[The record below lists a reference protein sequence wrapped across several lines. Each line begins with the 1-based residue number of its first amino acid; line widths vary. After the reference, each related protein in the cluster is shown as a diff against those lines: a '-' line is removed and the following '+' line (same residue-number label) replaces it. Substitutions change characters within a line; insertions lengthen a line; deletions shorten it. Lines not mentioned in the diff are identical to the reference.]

1 MRRVSLW
8 LALSAVVV
16 LVATP
21 GRARAQNLTLPAPTD
36 SIPTVADTA
45 SPAAPEAE
53 LAPRP
58 ASEAG
63 ASRLGLRA
71 GVHSPVEAPS
81 MRPLI
86 APNRAGLGQSRAMMI
101 VGGAA
106 VIVGAVIGGTPGT
119 LFMVGGA
126 VVGLIGLYEYLQ

>member
-1 MRRVSLW
+1 
-8 LALSAVVV
+8 
-16 LVATP
+16 
-21 GRARAQNLTLPAPTD
+21 
-36 SIPTVADTA
+36 
-45 SPAAPEAE
+45 
-53 LAPRP
+53 
-58 ASEAG
+58 
-63 ASRLGLRA
+63 
-71 GVHSPVEAPS
+71 